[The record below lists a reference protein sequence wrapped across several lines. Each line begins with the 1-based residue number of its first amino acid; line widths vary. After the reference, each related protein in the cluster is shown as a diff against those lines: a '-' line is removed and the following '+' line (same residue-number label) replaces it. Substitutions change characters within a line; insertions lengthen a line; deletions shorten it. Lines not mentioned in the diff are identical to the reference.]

1 MLLSMVL
8 LTDPLHVKSLVL
20 RNRLVLPPMLTNLAA
35 YDGSVTDALVEHYLK
50 RAAYVGLVIVE
61 ASYVSEA
68 GKYVEKQLG
77 VHCDDMIHGLKR
89 LVEGVHEMGACVVLQ
104 IVHAGSKST
113 LQNTIPLAPSSDGRS
128 KELSKKEIGIIVD
141 EFAKAAE
148 RAILA
153 GFDGVEVHGAHGF
166 LVNQF
171 FSPLTNRRLD
181 DYGGALENRMRFP
194 LEVVEAIKDVVGNK
208 LLLYRIG
215 ADDLTPGG
223 STVEDAKVLAKK
235 LEEKGVD
242 IIDVSGGVCGSRP
255 AQFEG
260 VEGYF
265 IPYAHEIKKAVS
277 VPVIGV
283 GGIRSYEYAN
293 RILMEGYVDLVAV
306 GRQLLKDPMWAKR
319 ALDSANL
326 FKKV

>member
-1 MLLSMVL
+1 MVL
-8 LTDPLHVKSLVL
+8 LTDPLHVKGFIL
-20 RNRLVLPPMLTNLAA
+20 RNRLVLPPMVTNLAS
-35 YDGSVTDALVEHYLK
+35 YDGCVTDSLIEHYVN

-68 GKYVEKQLG
+68 GKYVERQLG
-77 VHCDDMIHGLKR
+77 AHCDEMVHGLKR
-89 LVEGVHEMGACVVLQ
+89 LVERVHEKGACIVLQ

-113 LQNTIPLAPSSDGRS
+113 LQNITPLAPSPDGRS
-128 KELSKKEIGIIVD
+128 KELSKEEIRVIVE

-148 RAILA
+148 RAVLA

-171 FSPLTNRRLD
+171 FSPLTNKRLD
-181 DYGGALENRMRFP
+181 EYGGVLENRMRFP
-194 LEVVEAIKDVVGNK
+194 LEVVEAVKNEVGDR

-215 ADDLTPGG
+215 ADDLIYGG
-223 STVEDAKVLAKK
+223 STVEDAKVLAKR
-235 LEEKGVD
+235 LEEKGVN

-255 AQFEG
+255 SCFEG

-265 IPYAHEIKKAVS
+265 IPYAREIKKVVS

-283 GGIRSYEYAN
+283 GGIRSFEYAN
-293 RILMEGYVDLVAV
+293 RVLEEGYVDLVAV
-306 GRQLLKDPMWAKR
+306 GRELLNDPLWAKR
-319 ALDSANL
+319 ALDSAN
-326 FKKV
+326 FAKRI